1 MSVWER
7 FTSRKQW
14 ETYLKDLVATN
25 DKALKR
31 AIVLIYNNQT
41 EEEKSKEESF
51 EDNLSGFSKIDA
63 KEMGEIA
70 RKILK
75 GRELTDGEIFK
86 SRNKMKKYWRQLML
100 ISKKQARD
108 KKVREQVREQMELES
123 KIDEERST
131 RLDLFREYNEA
142 LRRCVEEGISCEY
155 GICDECPVMTGFQ
168 MRMKTE

>member
-31 AIVLIYNNQT
+31 AIVLIHNNQT
-41 EEEKSKEESF
+41 EEEKNKEESL
-51 EDNLSGFSKIDA
+51 EDNLTGFSKIDA

-70 RKILK
+70 RKILA
-75 GRELTDGEIFK
+75 GRELTDGEISK

-108 KKVREQVREQMELES
+108 KKAREQMELES
-123 KIDEERST
+123 KIDEERSA

-168 MRMKTE
+168 TRMKI

>member
-1 MSVWER
+1 MSVWEH
-7 FTSRKQW
+7 FTSKKQW

-41 EEEKSKEESF
+41 EEEKNKEESL

-70 RKILK
+70 RKILS
-75 GRELTDGEIFK
+75 GREMTDGEISK

-100 ISKKQARD
+100 VSKKQA
-108 KKVREQVREQMELES
+108 KEKEIQEQMELES

-155 GICDECPVMTGFQ
+155 GICDECPVMTRFQ
-168 MRMKTE
+168 MRMKI

>member
-41 EEEKSKEESF
+41 EEEKNKEESL

-75 GRELTDGEIFK
+75 GRELTDGEISK

-108 KKVREQVREQMELES
+108 KKAREQIELES
-123 KIDEERST
+123 KIDEERPV
-131 RLDLFREYNEA
+131 RLDLFREYNETI
-142 LRRCVEEGISCEY
+142 RKCVEEGISCEY

-168 MRMKTE
+168 MRMKIE

>member
-41 EEEKSKEESF
+41 EEEKNKEESL
-51 EDNLSGFSKIDA
+51 EDNLVGFSKIDT

-75 GRELTDGEIFK
+75 GRELTDGEISK

-123 KIDEERST
+123 KFDEERST

-168 MRMKTE
+168 MRMKIE